1 MAVRDESKLNYGKT
15 FVIGFGFFTTA
26 ITWSLYNSYVPIFLK
41 RFITSATL
49 IGIIMTLDNWAA
61 IIIQPWIGSLSDR
74 TRTRIGRRMPYIA
87 AGIPAAALLFAI
99 IPYVSMKE
107 TGRLIT
113 ANLPLLGSV
122 SLSTGILPVIG
133 IIMLFNIAMAV
144 YRAPVVALMPDV
156 TPSIH
161 RSKANGVI
169 NLMGGVGSI
178 IAYFAGSYMYDMG
191 VPVPF
196 VVTGV
201 IMILALVIL
210 LLFIHEKLPERGS
223 GERAALNESDSS
235 TDDSKATSQNPKEE
249 KIGIIRSMI
258 EIVANK
264 EKSALFILLAI
275 LFWFIAFNSIE
286 TWFTTYGVDVL
297 KVKASTASRMLSTVP
312 LLFVIFAIPAGFIGT
327 SLGRKKTILIGLVL
341 FTVDLVIV
349 TFTRRGLTLYI
360 LFAFAGIAWALINV
374 NSITIVWELASARK
388 IGTYT
393 GLYYFFSSLAQIIA
407 PPLAGFI
414 MDKTTRA
421 SLFPFSIAFFIL
433 AFLMM
438 FGVKRGEAES
448 EEDAELKKKFIEEHV
463 DLD

>member
-1 MAVRDESKLNYGKT
+1 MTAKDQSKLNYGKT

-41 RFITSATL
+41 KFITSATL
-49 IGIIMTLDNWAA
+49 IGVIMTLDNWAA

-87 AGIPAAALLFAI
+87 AGIPVAALLFAI
-99 IPYVSMKE
+99 IPYVSMRE
-107 TGRLIT
+107 TGELIKT
-113 ANLPLLGSV
+113 HLPLLGSV

-156 TPSIH
+156 TPSVH

-196 VVTGV
+196 VVTAV

-210 LLFIHEKLPERGS
+210 LLFIREKLPEPTTGAKTNSDTS
-223 GERAALNESDSS
+223 GLDA
-235 TDDSKATSQNPKEE
+235 PKEE
-249 KIGIIRSMI
+249 KVGIIKSMG
-258 EIVANK
+258 EIIVNK

-312 LLFVIFAIPAGFIGT
+312 LMFVIFALPAGFIGT
-327 SLGRKKTILIGLVL
+327 SLGRKKTILIGLAL
-341 FTVDLVIV
+341 FIVDLAIV

-374 NSITIVWELASARK
+374 NSITIVWELASAKK

-414 MDKTTRA
+414 MDKTGRA

-448 EEDAELKKKFIEEHV
+448 EEDAELKQRFIDEHI

>member
-1 MAVRDESKLNYGKT
+1 MGTKEASKLNYGKT

-61 IIIQPWIGSLSDR
+61 IIIQPWIGALSDR
-74 TRTRIGRRMPYIA
+74 THTKLGRRMPYIA
-87 AGIPAAALLFAI
+87 AGIPIAAIIFAI
-99 IPYVSMKE
+99 IPYVSMGNVGDVVK
-107 TGRLIT
+107 TH
-113 ANLPLLGSV
+113 LPLIGDFSI
-122 SLSTGILPVIG
+122 STGVLPLIG
-133 IIMLFNIAMAV
+133 IIMLFNIAMAI

-156 TPSIH
+156 TPSVH

-196 VVTGV
+196 VVTAV
-201 IMILALVIL
+201 IMILALVVL
-210 LLFIHEKLPERGS
+210 LLFVREKLPEVSSVGVD
-223 GERAALNESDSS
+223 ANENKKEGDK
-235 TDDSKATSQNPKEE
+235 TGQEEE
-249 KIGIIRSMI
+249 KVGIIRAI
-258 EIVANK
+258 REIITGK
-264 EKSALFILLAI
+264 EKSALFVLFAI

-297 KVKASTASRMLSTVP
+297 GVKASAASRMLTTVP
-312 LLFVIFAIPAGFIGT
+312 LLFVIFALPAGFIGT
-327 SLGRKKTILIGLVL
+327 SFGRKKTILVGIVL
-341 FTVDLVIV
+341 FSVDLVIIA
-349 TFTRRGLTLYI
+349 FTKAGIMLYI

-374 NSITIVWELASARK
+374 NSITIVWELASAKK

-407 PPLAGFI
+407 PPLAGLI
-414 MDKTTRA
+414 MDKTSKA
-421 SLFPFSIAFFIL
+421 SLFPFAITFFLL
-433 AFLMM
+433 AFVMM
-438 FGVKRGEAES
+438 LGGKRGEAQS
-448 EEDAELKKKFIEEHV
+448 TEDEELKKQFIEEHI
-463 DLD
+463 DID